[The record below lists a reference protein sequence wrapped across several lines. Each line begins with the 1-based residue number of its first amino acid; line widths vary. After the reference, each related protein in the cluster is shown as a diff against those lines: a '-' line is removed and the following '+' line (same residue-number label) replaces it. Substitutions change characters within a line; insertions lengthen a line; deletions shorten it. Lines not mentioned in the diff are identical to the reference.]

1 MLKTLTSKF
10 TFFFWLVFFA
20 ITIPVYIF
28 GTLYIKDIL
37 QDTEHEKVQLMVGI
51 LKPTI
56 ALNLSFEQKKQI
68 DKILQTILDEK
79 NIIEVK
85 LSSKNFNQF
94 ITKNTPHRFKLLH
107 YKDTIRDPFDKKQ
120 IATIEVVYSNE
131 NFLLIYNK
139 ITKVILFIMLFALLV
154 FLSFYLFIKKEL
166 NTLRYIA
173 NSFKQY
179 SETKQMEPIFIKNNT
194 HEISTIASTANEMM
208 QNISQYLQELQTF
221 NIQLEHQVEEKVQE
235 LQLQE
240 KMMIHQSRQAAMGEM
255 LESIAHQWRQPLN
268 IIGLSCANLETEYQL
283 GLMNAKNFQEKMK
296 IISTNINY
304 MSSTIDDFRN
314 FLNPDRDL
322 SYFNPTNTIEDVLQ
336 ILNAQ
341 LSNNTI
347 KITINMLQYIELY
360 GIENEFKQVVF
371 ILLNNAKDAI
381 KSAIQE
387 KKIPHGDITVTIG
400 IHDTYNTISFCD
412 NGGGIKEEIMDS
424 IFNPYFSTKF
434 ASSGTGIGLYI
445 AKNIIESRMKGKLS
459 VKNTTKGC
467 CFTIEQKKE
476 IK

>member
-1 MLKTLTSKF
+1 LLKTLTSKF

-20 ITIPVYIF
+20 ITIPIYIF

-37 QDTEHEKVQLMVGI
+37 QDTEHEKVQLMVDI

-56 ALNLSFEQKKQI
+56 ALNLSFEQEKQI
-68 DKILQTILDEK
+68 SKILQTILDEK
-79 NIIEVK
+79 NITEVK
-85 LSSKNFNQF
+85 LTSNNLNQF
-94 ITKNTPHRFKLLH
+94 ITKNAPHRFKLLH

-131 NFLLIYNK
+131 NFLLVYNK

-179 SETKQMEPIFIKNNT
+179 NETKQMEPIYIKNTT
-194 HEISTIASTANEMM
+194 HEINTIASTANEMM
-208 QNISQYLQELQTF
+208 HNISEYLQELQTF
-221 NIQLEHQVEEKVQE
+221 NTQLEHQVQEKVQE

-283 GLMNAKNFQEKMK
+283 GLMDAKNFTEKMK

-314 FLNPDRDL
+314 FLNPDRNL

-347 KITINMLQYIELY
+347 KITINTLKRIELY

-371 ILLNNAKDAI
+371 ILFNNAKDAI
-381 KSAIQE
+381 KSAIQD
-387 KKIPHGDITVTIG
+387 KKISQGDITVTLTSN
-400 IHDTYNTISFCD
+400 DTYNTISFCD
-412 NGGGIKEEIMDS
+412 NGGGIKEEIIDS

-434 ASSGTGIGLYI
+434 VSSGTGIGLYI
-445 AKNIIESRMKGKLS
+445 AKNIIESRMKGQLR
-459 VKNTTKGC
+459 VKNTTQGC

-476 IK
+476 LK